1 MVETRWTY
9 WYWHASNWWE
19 GPPLPFLNY
28 YFQVYRFRRSCLW
41 IFFSLQAMHT
51 HVSINVNRLNTFKH
65 ILKEGLIHELSVFHV
80 RGSGDLLTLT
90 AAEATGK
97 PITCFFFVEMLDKTK
112 TVVRF
117 QKLQDS
123 MQIDLIISLVFGS
136 KNMFLASFCLGEC
149 RLIWSS
155 IDWVNI
161 QDQNIK
167 ANKQSSMI
175 ITYHIIY
182 LTLNFLSLHVVVEIK
197 SKHVGG
203 AFSIKSKGGLTK
215 HHHQLF
221 LLSWSVI

>member
-41 IFFSLQAMHT
+41 IFFSLHT

-65 ILKEGLIHELSVFHV
+65 ILKEGSIHELSVFHV

-97 PITCFFFVEMLDKTK
+97 PITCFFFLSTCLI
-112 TVVRF
+112 
-117 QKLQDS
+117 KLKLLSDFRNYKIQ
-123 MQIDLIISLVFGS
+123 
-136 KNMFLASFCLGEC
+136 C

-155 IDWVNI
+155 VWCLVVRICLWLLFVWVNA
-161 QDQNIK
+161 DW
-167 ANKQSSMI
+167 
-175 ITYHIIY
+175 
-182 LTLNFLSLHVVVEIK
+182 FD
-197 SKHVGG
+197 
-203 AFSIKSKGGLTK
+203 
-215 HHHQLF
+215 HQLTD
-221 LLSWSVI
+221 

>member
-51 HVSINVNRLNTFKH
+51 HVSINVNRLNAFKH
-65 ILKEGLIHELSVFHV
+65 ILKEGSIHELSVFHV

-97 PITCFFFVEMLDKTK
+97 PITCFFLSKCLI
-112 TVVRF
+112 
-117 QKLQDS
+117 KLKLLSGFRNYKIQ
-123 MQIDLIISLVFGS
+123 
-136 KNMFLASFCLGEC
+136 C

-155 IDWVNI
+155 VWCLVVRICFWLLFVWVNA
-161 QDQNIK
+161 DW
-167 ANKQSSMI
+167 
-175 ITYHIIY
+175 
-182 LTLNFLSLHVVVEIK
+182 FD
-197 SKHVGG
+197 
-203 AFSIKSKGGLTK
+203 
-215 HHHQLF
+215 HQLTE
-221 LLSWSVI
+221 